1 MIKKILIGLIACACL
16 LIFTV
21 YSSEIDPRIAIIP
34 FNSTLGKFYGEVHLW
49 CKIIYFSVPVF
60 TGLLIVVSLWL
71 LLVKN
76 RKIHG
81 TSTKRAALIIFIS
94 LALGPGLTVN
104 TILKDNWGRP
114 RPYQVIRDGKTFAPV
129 WKANFKAPANNS
141 FPCGHAS
148 IGFFLGVPLLA
159 FGFRRRGLVLSLI
172 GGAGVGAVRML
183 QGGHY
188 LSDVIY
194 CGIIVWLIAEL
205 VTFCVNRNVRGSLNE

>member
-1 MIKKILIGLIACACL
+1 MIIKMLTGLILITFL
-16 LIFTV
+16 LIITV
-21 YSSEIDPRIAIIP
+21 YSPEIDPKIAIMP

-49 CKIIYFSVPVF
+49 CKIVYFSVPVL

-71 LLVKN
+71 LFAKN
-76 RKIHG
+76 KKIHG
-81 TSTKRAALIIFIS
+81 TSTRRAALIIFIS
-94 LALGPGLTVN
+94 LALGPGLMVN

-129 WKANFKAPANNS
+129 WKSNFKAPENNS

-148 IGFFLGVPLLA
+148 IGFFLGVPFLA
-159 FGFRRRGLVLSLI
+159 FGFRRRGLVISLI
-172 GGAGVGAVRML
+172 GGAGIGAVRML

-205 VTFCVNRNVRGSLNE
+205 VTFCVNRNMRGALNE